1 MIDELLDELVGVK
14 IFNKLDFKSRYY
26 QIWVREEDVENIVF
40 RMHEGHYEFLVMPFE
55 LSNVLT
61 SF

>member
-14 IFNKLDFKSRYY
+14 MFNKLDFKSRYH
-26 QIWVREEDVENIVF
+26 QIWVREEDVEKIVF
-40 RMHEGHYEFLVMPFE
+40 QIHEGHYEFFIMPFE

-61 SF
+61 TF